1 MTSIDPLL
9 LLDPMTSNR
18 STPLVLVA
26 LTLAASVGLAAPA
39 LAADSE
45 VAALRRQNAELRER
59 LETVERDLAAIKK
72 LLTPASTAAVAPAQ
86 PPPAA
91 APAFSPAET
100 ENLKA
105 LANLKGKPARSSL
118 DLSFY
123 GYVKLDAARDDSRF
137 SLGNFARWAE
147 TESVLKNDTHF
158 NLTANQTRLGVDLA
172 GPTSTE
178 FSATGKIE
186 FDLYGAGTGE
196 NKPEPMLRHAY
207 VRMEWPKLNLA
218 LIAGQTWDIIS
229 PLNPNTVNYSVAWW
243 QGNVGYRRPQL
254 RFIQTARLA
263 TDVEL
268 KIDAG
273 ISRTITGRK
282 AFFKEAND
290 PDTGADAGYPTL
302 AGRAGLSFPIA
313 PKQLASLGVSG
324 HVGSEE
330 IHRANLSGSDKFDSW
345 SFNADLRLP
354 LSSTLL
360 VQAEAFI
367 GRNFDSHLG
376 GIGQG
381 VNTVLNRE
389 IDTVGG
395 WASLTLSPSA
405 QWQFNLGASVD
416 DPEDADLTGSADP
429 AKDARTKNTHFFGN
443 ALYSLNAQVQ
453 LAFELAWLRTTYK
466 VNAPG
471 EGWRQQFAITYKF

>member
-1 MTSIDPLL
+1 
-9 LLDPMTSNR
+9 MTSNQI
-18 STPLVLVA
+18 T
-26 LTLAASVGLAAPA
+26 ASILLA
-39 LAADSE
+39 LAIAACPGLNPPARAAADD
-45 VAALRRQNAELRER
+45 VASLRRQNAELRER
-59 LETVERDLAAIKK
+59 LESVERDLAAIKK
-72 LLTPASTAAVAPAQ
+72 LLAPAPGATAAALPLPPAPPATPAFT
-86 PPPAA
+86 
-91 APAFSPAET
+91 PAET
-100 ENLKA
+100 EKLRS
-105 LANLKGKPARSSL
+105 LAGLKGKPARSSL
-118 DLSFY
+118 DLTFY
-123 GYVKLDAARDDSRF
+123 GYVKLDAAYDDSRF

-147 TESVLKNDTHF
+147 SESVLRNDNHF

-172 GPTSTE
+172 GPTTAD

-196 NKPEPMLRHAY
+196 NKPEPMLRHGY
-207 VRMEWPKLNLA
+207 VRMDWPKQQLA

-254 RFIQTARLA
+254 RLIKTASLA

-290 PDTGADAGYPTL
+290 PDTGADAGLPTF
-302 AGRAGLSFPIA
+302 AARAGLSFPV
-313 PKQLASLGVSG
+313 ASKRVASFGVSG
-324 HVGSEE
+324 HRGSEE
-330 IHRANLSGSDKFDSW
+330 IHRANLSGNDEFDTW

-354 LSSTLL
+354 ITATLL
-360 VQAEAFI
+360 LQAEAFL

-381 VNTVLNRE
+381 VNTTLNRE

-405 QWQFNLGASVD
+405 QWQFNLGASID
-416 DPEDADLTGSADP
+416 DPDDADLSGNADS
-429 AKDARTKNTHFFGN
+429 AKDARTKNTHLFGN

-453 LAFELAWLRTTYK
+453 LAFELARLRTTYK

>member
-1 MTSIDPLL
+1 MNSKMARGSIFF
-9 LLDPMTSNR
+9 
-18 STPLVLVA
+18 
-26 LTLAASVGLAAPA
+26 TLAFAAGLSLGPKA
-39 LAADSE
+39 LAAAEDVES
-45 VAALRRQNAELRER
+45 LKRQNAELRLR
-59 LETVERDLAAIKK
+59 LESVERDLAAIKK
-72 LLTPASTAAVAPAQ
+72 LLAPAAGAASTTTVAVPTIAPAA
-86 PPPAA
+86 PAA
-91 APAFSPAET
+91 AAEFTPAET
-100 ENLKA
+100 EKLKS
-105 LANLKGKPARSSL
+105 LASLKGKPARSSL
-118 DLSFY
+118 DLNFY
-123 GYVKLDAARDDSRF
+123 GYVKLDAAYDDSRF

-147 TESVLKNDTHF
+147 TESVLRNDSHF

-172 GPTSTE
+172 GPTSTD

-196 NKPEPMLRHAY
+196 NKPEPMLRHGY
-207 VRMEWPKLNLA
+207 VRMDWPNQKLA
-218 LIAGQTWDIIS
+218 LIAGQTSDIIS

-254 RFIQTARLA
+254 RLIKTAGLA
-263 TDVEL
+263 TDVEF

-273 ISRTITGRK
+273 ITRTITGRK
-282 AFFKEAND
+282 AFFKEVND
-290 PDTGADAGYPTL
+290 PDTGADAGYPTF
-302 AGRAGLSFPIA
+302 AGRAGVSFPVG
-313 PKQLASLGVSG
+313 PKQVASFGVSG
-324 HVGSEE
+324 HRGVEE
-330 IHRANLSGSDKFDSW
+330 IHRANLSGSDEFDTW

-354 LSSTLL
+354 LGPTLL
-360 VQAEAFI
+360 LQAEAFT

-381 VNTVLNRE
+381 VNTTLNRE

-395 WASLTLSPSA
+395 WASFTLSPSTL
-405 QWQFNLGASVD
+405 WQFNLGASFD
-416 DPEDADLTGSADP
+416 DPDDADLSGNVDST
-429 AKDARTKNTHFFGN
+429 KDARTKNTLFFGN